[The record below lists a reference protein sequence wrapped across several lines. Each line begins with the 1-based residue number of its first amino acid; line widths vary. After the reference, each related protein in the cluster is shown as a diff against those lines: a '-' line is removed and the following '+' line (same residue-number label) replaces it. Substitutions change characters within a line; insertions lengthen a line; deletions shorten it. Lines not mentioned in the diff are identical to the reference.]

1 MENQIYFKVLQRL
14 IFEAKQ
20 LEEFSGVGAVG
31 GFTGPLGA
39 DPPDVGEPILKA
51 TIKRKKSGRKR

>member
-51 TIKRKKSGRKR
+51 KKRKKSGRKR

>member
-31 GFTGPLGA
+31 GFTGPLGT

-51 TIKRKKSGRKR
+51 TKRKKSGRKR